1 MQKFKMKKTAHVS
14 LPLSFYYWLYILWL
28 KYNCWI
34 VLLKAIARIGSEAVG
49 LFILEKII
57 DFRKSI

>member
-49 LFILEKII
+49 LFILEKNN
-57 DFRKSI
+57 